1 MVTMIEV
8 GTALVDAVSELT
20 EVVVAEELVGFWAE
34 DEVKVVESELR
45 DVVAV
50 IGVVV
55 SGVEEGM
62 VLVTVSVELAESPRI
77 V

>member
-1 MVTMIEV
+1 MIEV